1 MNVIYVSNTCSA
13 EKYAEY
19 VERHHVQASQQA
31 QKYNLLL
38 AEGMA
43 AAGAEVQ
50 MISGRPVTR
59 RISGRKWYKAEKET
73 KNGVRFS
80 YVSFLNLPLLRNLC
94 VFAGV
99 FFRILFSG
107 RKRKE
112 TVVIGDM
119 LNFSAA
125 AAMMLASFLRGFR
138 TIGIVTDVP
147 CYLADSGTPSLFQR
161 VNLWMIKRCRA
172 YLLLTGAMN
181 EIVNPGSKPSI
192 VLEGHADIGMKDAV
206 NRPEGKDRPRVCL
219 YAGLLMKIYGI
230 ANLVEGFMQAGLPDT
245 QLHIYGTGDY
255 VEKLQEIA
263 RRNEN
268 IRYMGIAPNREVVE
282 AELRAALLINP
293 RPTGEVYVRY
303 SFPSKNMEYMVSGTP
318 VLTTRLPGMPEDHYP
333 YVYFIDDESA
343 EGIREALVRVLSRS
357 DEELHEFGMKARAF
371 ILENKNNCAQAEKV
385 LRFAEAVFGMEG
397 RKPEEVKRK

>member
-19 VERHHVQASQQA
+19 VEKHHVQASQQA

-43 AAGAEVQ
+43 AAGADVQ
-50 MISGRPVTR
+50 MISGRPITR
-59 RISGRKWYKAEKET
+59 RISGRKWYGAEEET
-73 KNGVRFS
+73 KNGVLFS
-80 YVSFLNLPLLRNLC
+80 YVPFLNLPLLRNLW

-99 FFRILFSG
+99 FFRILFSE
-107 RKRKE
+107 RRRKE
-112 TVVIGDM
+112 TIVIGDM

-125 AAMMLASFLRGFR
+125 AAMMLASFFRGYR
-138 TIGIVTDVP
+138 TVGIVTDVP
-147 CYLADSGTPSLFQR
+147 CYLAGSGSPSLFQR
-161 VNLWMIKRCRA
+161 INLWMIRCCRA
-172 YLLLTGAMN
+172 YLLLTAAMN
-181 EIVNPGSKPSI
+181 EIVNPGGKPSI

-206 NRPEGKDRPRVCL
+206 NTLEGKENPRVCL

-230 ANLVEGFMQAGLPDT
+230 ANLVEGFMQAELPDT
-245 QLHIYGTGDY
+245 ELHIYGSGDY
-255 VEKLQEIA
+255 VDELKEIA
-263 RRNEN
+263 RRNEK

-282 AELRAALLINP
+282 AELRATLLINP

-333 YVYFIDDESA
+333 YVYFIDDEAA
-343 EGIREALVRVLSRS
+343 EGMKEALVRVLGRS
-357 DEELHEFGMKARAF
+357 DRELHEFGMKARSF
-371 ILENKNNCAQAEKV
+371 ILETKNNCAQAEKV
-385 LRFAEAVFGMEG
+385 LAFAREVFGMKE
-397 RKPEEVKRK
+397 RKSGEVNGK